1 MLEFKKLGWA
11 IATIV
16 LAVGSPNDAKATDI
30 GHHTVNYW
38 GTISNWDGTSTATWA
53 VTENGC
59 DTSSSSLT
67 TAFAS
72 DNNGKGKGKGG
83 RKEGTNCNSMS
94 HIAFSDFLCDP
105 SDLVWPDGTGEELYW
120 TDIDAAE
127 CDSVTHFC
135 LETVYRPNYGSSP
148 PDGPGDWIKFSNH
161 TTDPQTVQLEAGYT
175 HVFSITFEDGGNYII
190 DQQSCTP
197 TDDTCIVTHAA
208 VKIGRTVVIGEVQAP
223 GCLL

>member
-38 GTISNWDGTSTATWA
+38 GTTDNLDGTSTATWA

-59 DTSSSSLT
+59 DTISSSLT
-67 TAFAS
+67 TAFS
-72 DNNGKGKGKGG
+72 RDNNGKEKGG
-83 RKEGTNCNSMS
+83 RKGGSKGGTNCNSMS
-94 HIAFSDFLCDP
+94 HIAFSDFLCRAA
-105 SDLVWPDGTGEELYW
+105 DLVWPDVTGEELYW
-120 TDIDAAE
+120 TVTDAAG
-127 CDSVTHFC
+127 CDGVFC
-135 LETVYRPNYGSSP
+135 LETVYQPNYGSSR

-175 HVFSITFEDGGNYII
+175 HVFSITFRDSGSYII

-197 TDDTCIVTHAA
+197 TEDTSCIAT
-208 VKIGRTVVIGEVQAP
+208 P
-223 GCLL
+223 